1 MVTSLPSPPSFNQS
15 SNNPLTH
22 FVHNILSLDGNIML
36 AAIISLLLVILFVL
50 LLHVYAKWF
59 LGQARYNHNSRRN
72 SSSSVSIPGVLGSR
86 FHHFHTFTI
95 DTTIPDS
102 TPTKGLEPSIIS
114 SLPLFVFKE
123 DKHGLECVICLT
135 VFEEEEVGRKLPKCG
150 HAFHV
155 ECIDMWLHSHS
166 TCPICRASVVGD
178 DGKILE
184 TSTSSNT
191 SIEENDHQGSESVVE
206 IIVEN
211 PSADHNRQNLIVASS
226 SSASSLQVYNDALLN
241 FKGVLERG

>member
-1 MVTSLPSPPSFNQS
+1 MVTSLPSPPPLNQT

-22 FVHNILSLDGNIML
+22 FIHNVLSLDGNIML

-59 LGQARYNHNSRRN
+59 LGQARYNHTTRRT
-72 SSSSVSIPGVLGSR
+72 SSSSIPGVLGSR

-95 DTTIPDS
+95 DTTVSDP
-102 TPTKGLEPSIIS
+102 TPAKGLDPSVIS
-114 SLPLFVFKE
+114 SIPLFVSRE

-135 VFEEEEVGRKLPKCG
+135 VFEEREVGRKLPKCG

-166 TCPICRASVVGD
+166 TCPICRASIVGD
-178 DGKILE
+178 DGKIIE
-184 TSTSSNT
+184 TSGSSNAG
-191 SIEENDHQGSESVVE
+191 SEDEDHQVEGSESVVE
-206 IIVEN
+206 IIIEN
-211 PSADHNRQNLIVASS
+211 ASTDHNRLNVIAASS
-226 SSASSLQVYNDALLN
+226 SSLLN
-241 FKGVLERG
+241 IKGVLERG

>member
-1 MVTSLPSPPSFNQS
+1 
-15 SNNPLTH
+15 
-22 FVHNILSLDGNIML
+22 ML

-59 LGQARYNHNSRRN
+59 LGQARYNQNSRRN
-72 SSSSVSIPGVLGSR
+72 SSSIPGVLGSR

-95 DTTIPDS
+95 DTTISDT
-102 TPTKGLEPSIIS
+102 TPTKGLEPSVIS
-114 SLPLFVFKE
+114 SIPLFVFKE

-135 VFEEEEVGRKLPKCG
+135 VFEEKEVGRKLPKCG

-191 SIEENDHQGSESVVE
+191 TSIEEDDHDDQRSESVVE

-211 PSADHNRQNLIVASS
+211 PSADHNRQNVIVAAS
-226 SSASSLQVYNDALLN
+226 SSLQVQDALLN
-241 FKGVLERG
+241 IKGVLERG

>member
-1 MVTSLPSPPSFNQS
+1 MVTSLPSPQPFNQS

-59 LGQARYNHNSRRN
+59 LGQARYNHNTPRN

-95 DTTIPDS
+95 DTTLSDS

-114 SLPLFVFKE
+114 SIPLLVLKE
-123 DKHGLECVICLT
+123 AKHDLECVICLT
-135 VFEEEEVGRKLPKCG
+135 VFEQEEVGRKLPKCG

-184 TSTSSNT
+184 TSSSSSNA
-191 SIEENDHQGSESVVE
+191 SNIEDEDDDDDQGSESAVE

-211 PSADHNRQNLIVASS
+211 PSRDHIVDSS
-226 SSASSLQVYNDALLN
+226 SSSSLQLYNDALLN
-241 FKGVLERG
+241 FKGILERG

>member
-1 MVTSLPSPPSFNQS
+1 MVTSLPSPPPLHQS
-15 SNNPLTH
+15 SNNPLKH
-22 FVHNILSLDGNIML
+22 FVHNVLSLDGNIML

-72 SSSSVSIPGVLGSR
+72 SSSSVPGVLGSR

-95 DTTIPDS
+95 DTTITDS

-114 SLPLFVFKE
+114 SIPLFVFKE
-123 DKHGLECVICLT
+123 EKHGLECVICLT
-135 VFEEEEVGRKLPKCG
+135 VFEEKEMGRKLPKCG

-178 DGKILE
+178 DGKTLE
-184 TSTSSNT
+184 TSVSSTT
-191 SIEENDHQGSESVVE
+191 SIQDDQRSDSVVE

-211 PSADHNRQNLIVASS
+211 LTTDNNRQNVIVSS
-226 SSASSLQVYNDALLN
+226 SSSSSSSSSLQVYDALLN
-241 FKGVLERG
+241 IKGVLERG